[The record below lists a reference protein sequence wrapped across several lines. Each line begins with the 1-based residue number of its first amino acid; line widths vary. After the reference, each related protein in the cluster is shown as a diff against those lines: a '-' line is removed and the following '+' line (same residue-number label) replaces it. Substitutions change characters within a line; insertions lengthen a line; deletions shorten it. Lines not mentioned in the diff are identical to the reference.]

1 MRLLSRLLSIASLYL
16 FTVCSVHA
24 APAVGSHAMVATVH
38 PLATDAAV
46 TVLKNGGNAV
56 DAAVAAGLTLGVVN
70 TQNSGLGG
78 GCFILIRMHDG
89 QLIALDGREMA
100 PAQATADMFVRDG
113 KAQRQLSQTGPLAVG
128 VPGALA
134 AYAVAVGDYG
144 TQPLK
149 QLLSPAAEIA
159 ECGFQL
165 DRDYAAALKKEAGRL
180 QKFRGS
186 RQVLLHAD
194 GTPLEEGETLKQ
206 PDLAHTYRQIARH
219 GLDWFYVGPFSKTVA
234 AWMKTN
240 GGIVT
245 AKDFANYR
253 VKRREPIVTSYRDF
267 SVVGFP
273 PPSSGGIHVAQIL
286 NVLEPF
292 DLKKIY
298 QDDPAAFTHILAE
311 AMKPAFADRAFWLG
325 DSDFAKVPQGLIG
338 KKYAATLSKAI
349 NLHSVSTV
357 AGHGAPDA
365 WDSREFGKHT
375 THLTVVDSMGNWVA
389 ITQTINTSFG
399 SKVIVPGTGVVLN
412 NEMDDFSI
420 QPGVPNAFGL
430 IGGEANAIAPGK
442 RPLSSMSPT
451 IVLKDGNPVMTVGA
465 AGGPKIIT
473 QVVLAI
479 TQHLDLGLPLD
490 KSVGAPRFHHQWVP
504 NRLFVERT
512 LMGAQRQRLEALGHQ
527 VETAES
533 VGVTQAISRDSQGCL
548 HGVHDPRV
556 PGKAAGY

>member
-1 MRLLSRLLSIASLYL
+1 MRLPSRLFITASLYL
-16 FTVCSVHA
+16 FAVCSVHA
-24 APAVGSHAMVATVH
+24 APAVGEHAMVATVH
-38 PLATDAAV
+38 PLATDAAL
-46 TVLKNGGNAV
+46 TVLRNGGNAV

-70 TQNSGLGG
+70 THNSGLGG

-100 PAQATADMFVRDG
+100 PAKATADMFVRDG
-113 KAQRQLSQTGPLAVG
+113 KARRRLSQTGPLSRRS
-128 VPGALA
+128 PGALA

-149 QLLSPAAEIA
+149 QLILPAAEIA
-159 ECGFQL
+159 ECGFRL
-165 DRDYAAALKKEAGRL
+165 DRSYAAALKKEAAQI

-194 GTPLEEGETLKQ
+194 GTPLAAGEMLKQ
-206 PDLAHTYRQIARH
+206 PDLANTYRQIVLH
-219 GLDWFYVGPFSKTVA
+219 GLDWFYHGPFSRTVA
-234 AWMKTN
+234 AWMKNN
-240 GGIVT
+240 GGIIT
-245 AKDFANYR
+245 TSDFANYR
-253 VKRREPIVTSYRDF
+253 VKRREPIVTSYRGF
-267 SVVGFP
+267 SIVGFP

-298 QDDPAAFTHILAE
+298 EQDPTAFTHIVAE

-325 DSDFAKVPQGLIG
+325 DSDFVKVPRGLIR

-349 NLHSVSTV
+349 NLNEVSSVP
-357 AGHGAPDA
+357 GQGAPDT

-375 THLTVVDSMGNWVA
+375 THLTVVDRMGNWVA

-451 IVLKDGNPVMTVGA
+451 IVLKDGTPVMTVGA

-490 KSVGAPRFHHQWVP
+490 EAIAAPRFHHQWVP
-504 NRLFVERT
+504 NRLFVEET
-512 LMGAQRQRLEALGHQ
+512 LPAAQRQELETLGHQ
-527 VETAES
+527 VETTEA
-533 VGVTQAISRDSQGCL
+533 VGVTQAISRDATGRL